1 MGWGDGQTWGRQS
14 RMLILRYKRNSGLGC
29 TPEAA
34 LQSTEVSVPVLE
46 GVFLWRK
53 AEARTRVTLSQ
64 NLERSPNWRPWVC
77 ASQLRGWTIGAQ
89 APNTWVSH
97 GVRDRKATQEWGG
110 RATSIEY

>member
-14 RMLILRYKRNSGLGC
+14 RMLILHYKRNSGLGC

-34 LQSTEVSVPVLE
+34 LQSTEVPVPVLE

-53 AEARTRVTLSQ
+53 TEARTRVTLSQ

-77 ASQLRGWTIGAQ
+77 ASQRRGWTVGAQ
-89 APNTWVSH
+89 APNTWASH
-97 GVRDRKATQEWGG
+97 GVGDRKATQE
-110 RATSIEY
+110 